1 MKKTM
6 TDEEKLEIGLF
17 RYGLIH
23 PLLQEGLPKG
33 EKMALIRQI
42 LSKTHEIPRSSR
54 TTISER
60 TLFEYCKWYRE
71 GGFAALVPKERKDA
85 GSVRVIPE
93 ELLKKAFELKEELPE
108 RSVREIIEILELS
121 GDAPEG
127 LLKNSTLSRIMSN
140 NIQAS
145 TIPKNKSG
153 KILRRFQKENV
164 NDTWQSDIKHCI
176 YLKDPK
182 NPKEYIRTYL
192 VCFLDDRSRKVCG
205 KIYFEE
211 NAWNV
216 EDCFRKA
223 LIKMGIPRVFYTD
236 NALVYRT
243 KRLQAICAELGCI
256 MKYCRPYSP
265 TSKGKLEK
273 FNSYVDRSFEP
284 EARRLGIETLDELN
298 EYFEYW
304 LSENYNN
311 KKHSSIGATPEEIH
325 SADKTHVKYISPEKL
340 RDVFIQRVE
349 RKANKTATVSVEGNL
364 YKIEGV
370 LANKMVQLR
379 FDKKDPANIEVYY
392 NGQQYKNAEPL
403 IIRNNVWD
411 GEAPVDSSA
420 APAEE
425 TTLKTSYLKLL
436 KEKYEKKLKDKAN
449 RLNFTSLYNKEDSQN
464 V

>member
-1 MKKTM
+1 M
-6 TDEEKLEIGLF
+6 TEEEKLEIGLF

-33 EKMALIRQI
+33 EKMALMRQI
-42 LSKTHEIPRSSR
+42 LSKTYEIPGSSR

-60 TLFEYCKWYRE
+60 TLFVYLKWYRE
-71 GGFAALVPKERKDA
+71 GGFPALVPEERKDA
-85 GSVRVIPE
+85 GSVRTIQE
-93 ELLKKAFELKEELPE
+93 EVLKKAFELKEELPE
-108 RSVREIIEILELS
+108 RSIREIIEILELS

-145 TIPKNKSG
+145 STPKTKSS
-153 KILRRFQKENV
+153 KILMRFQKENV
-164 NDTWQSDIKHCI
+164 NDTWQSDIKYSI
-176 YLKDPK
+176 YLKVPG

-211 NAWNV
+211 NALNV

-223 LIKMGIPRVFYTD
+223 IIKMGIPTIFYTD

-243 KRLQAICAELGCI
+243 KRLQGICAELGCLI
-256 MKYCRPYSP
+256 KYCRPFTP
-265 TSKGKLEK
+265 TSKGKIEK

-311 KKHSSIGATPEEIH
+311 KKHGSIGATPEEIH

-349 RKANKTATVSVEGNL
+349 RKANKTATVSIEGNL
-364 YKIEGV
+364 YKLEGV
-370 LANKMVQLR
+370 LANKKVQLR
-379 FDKKDPANIEVYY
+379 FDKKDLTNIEVYY

-411 GEAPVDSSA
+411 GEAPIDSCA
-420 APAEE
+420 AVSEE
-425 TTLKTSYLKLL
+425 VALKTSYLKLL
-436 KEKYEKKLKDKAN
+436 KEKYENKLKDKAN
-449 RLNFTSLYNKEDSQN
+449 RLNFTSLYKREDSEN

>member
-1 MKKTM
+1 M
-6 TDEEKLEIGLF
+6 TEEEKLEIGLF

-23 PLLQEGLPKG
+23 PLLREEMPKG
-33 EKMALIRQI
+33 EKMALVRQI
-42 LSKTHEIPRSSR
+42 IAKTYQVPNSNR

-60 TLFEYCKWYRE
+60 TLFVYLKWYRE
-71 GGFAALVPKERKDA
+71 GGFCALVPEERKDA
-85 GSVRVIPE
+85 GCVRSIPE
-93 ELLKKAFELKEELPE
+93 EILKKAFELKEELPE
-108 RSVREIIEILELS
+108 RSVREIIEILEMS

-140 NIQAS
+140 NTLLLTAPRIKA
-145 TIPKNKSG
+145 G
-153 KILRRFQKENV
+153 RVLRRFQKENV
-164 NDTWQSDIKHCI
+164 NDTWQSDVKYSI

-192 VCFLDDRSRKVCG
+192 ICFLDDRSRKVCG

-211 NAWNV
+211 NAQNV

-223 LIKMGIPRVFYTD
+223 LIKMGIPDIFYTD
-236 NALVYRT
+236 NAKYYRT
-243 KRLQAICAELGCI
+243 KRLQAICAELGCM

-304 LSENYNN
+304 LAENYNN

-325 SADKTHVKYISPEKL
+325 SADKAHIKYITPEKL
-340 RDVFIQRVE
+340 RDIFIQRME
-349 RKANKTATVSVEGNL
+349 RKANKTATVSLEGNL
-364 YKIEGV
+364 YKLEGI
-370 LANKMVQLR
+370 LANKKVQLK
-379 FDKKDPANIEVYY
+379 FDKKDLTFIEVYY

-403 IIRNNVWD
+403 IINNNVWD
-411 GEAPVDSSA
+411 GETSIQSTVAIL
-420 APAEE
+420 EE
-425 TTLKTSYLKLL
+425 PELKTSYLKLL
-436 KEKYEKKLKDKAN
+436 KEKYENKLKDKAN
-449 RLNFTSLYNKEDSQN
+449 RLNFTSLYNKEDTPN